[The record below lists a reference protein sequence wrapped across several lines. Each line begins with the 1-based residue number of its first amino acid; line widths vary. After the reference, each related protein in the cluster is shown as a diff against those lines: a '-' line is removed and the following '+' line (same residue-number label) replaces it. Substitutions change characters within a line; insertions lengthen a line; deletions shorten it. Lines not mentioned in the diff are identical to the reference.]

1 MAHNVNLSNE
11 YAKAQAAAGGALANG
26 GFLRLYDGVQPGT
39 ANATITTQRMLA
51 ELRFGNPAGV
61 ASDEMFSFG
70 SMINESSA
78 PLNGT
83 PTWYRAF
90 KANGTSPIRDGSV
103 GLVGSGSDLE
113 LDNIDFVV
121 GAEIAVDSLVWRV
134 TK

>member
-11 YAKAQAAAGGALANG
+11 YAKAQATAGGALANG

-39 ANATITTQRMLA
+39 ANAAVTTQRMLA
-51 ELRFGNPAGV
+51 ELQFGNPAGV
-61 ASDEMFSFG
+61 AANEMFTFNP
-70 SMINESSA
+70 ITQEDSA
-78 PLNGT
+78 PLDGT

-103 GLVGSGSDLE
+103 GSVGSGSDLE
-113 LDNIDFVV
+113 LDNLGIVV
-121 GAEIAVDSLVWRV
+121 GAEVAVDSLIWRV